1 MCLKKRGVGKKKKK
15 DYKFLAF
22 NLLKKKKTKQQEKQI
37 NSRGIFF
44 RKSDITS

>member
-22 NLLKKKKTKQQEKQI
+22 NLLKKKKQNNRKNKLIVEEFSLEKV
-37 NSRGIFF
+37 
-44 RKSDITS
+44 T